1 VEAIGRLQTVQDKY
15 RDKGLVMVSL
25 NIRDRKSASQEVLA
39 KAKATFLNV
48 IDDSPAADKLLYRDL
63 QGLGPL
69 MESVPLTYV
78 IDRDGKVAS
87 AVYEI
92 DPDKTLKS
100 LEPLG
105 IK

>member
-1 VEAIGRLQTVQDKY
+1 VEAIGRLQTLQDKY
-15 RDKGLVMVSL
+15 RDKGLVIIGLNFRDNRPVSEK
-25 NIRDRKSASQEVLA
+25 ILA
-39 KAKATFLNV
+39 DANAKFANV
-48 IDDSPAADKLLYRDL
+48 IDDSPAADKLLYHDM

-87 AVYEI
+87 ASYEI

-105 IK
+105 VK

>member
-1 VEAIGRLQTVQDKY
+1 
-15 RDKGLVMVSL
+15 
-25 NIRDRKSASQEVLA
+25 
-39 KAKATFLNV
+39 
-48 IDDSPAADKLLYRDL
+48 
-63 QGLGPL
+63 

-78 IDRDGKVAS
+78 IDREGKVAS
-87 AVYEI
+87 AIYEV